1 MEEAPEMIVLD
12 PSSGLPAFLTR
23 FDFLKFNSLLTS
35 HLHRFGLPFINF
47 LQFSVPAE
55 GLSLL
60 EGLLRVHGVL
70 TSGFRGDVFLGN
82 ILMELLCVVLVSLKD
97 TSLNSLSKRRPL
109 EWRGGGVMQD
119 LIEARLNLSFL
130 LEYLWSLAH
139 ALFQRKASR
148 DLEVEIA
155 VAEEAL
161 ARAHK
166 VLQDLKIRKQQAFSS
181 LATSS
186 TSAVP

>member
-1 MEEAPEMIVLD
+1 
-12 PSSGLPAFLTR
+12 
-23 FDFLKFNSLLTS
+23 
-35 HLHRFGLPFINF
+35 
-47 LQFSVPAE
+47 
-55 GLSLL
+55 
-60 EGLLRVHGVL
+60 
-70 TSGFRGDVFLGN
+70 
-82 ILMELLCVVLVSLKD
+82 
-97 TSLNSLSKRRPL
+97 
-109 EWRGGGVMQD
+109 MQD
-119 LIEARLNLSFL
+119 LIDARLNLSFL